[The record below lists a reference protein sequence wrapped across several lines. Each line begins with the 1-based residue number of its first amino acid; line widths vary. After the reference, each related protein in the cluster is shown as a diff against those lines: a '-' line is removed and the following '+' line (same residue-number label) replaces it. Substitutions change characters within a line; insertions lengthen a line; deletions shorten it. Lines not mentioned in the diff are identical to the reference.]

1 MHAGRVLLIGLL
13 SITPF
18 SIVLHEQGD
27 TLATVTN
34 ADGTQIEIAAGS
46 GEYAFVSRGCNDE
59 ITRRRAAAFRDA
71 AVRVQQPV
79 GGGLALGVRAGV
91 MHDDIGGGLGLVS
104 PQLPLPGESDPPRQV
119 TDNRYVN
126 PYFVY
131 EKPGGS
137 VGLGYVWHEREFPTA
152 GEYAREFP
160 AHPLNDLSGH
170 LRFGPER
177 NHFEVRWMEGMPL
190 AADGGF
196 FTIGGGGRPNGGP
209 TTVFVGLG
217 AGGPYEGAGLALRV
231 GQDIGDFN
239 VGVRTRLG
247 SSGGANASGVGLAIQ
262 YSPRATRRH

>member
-91 MHDDIGGGLGLVS
+91 MHDDIGGGDARV
-104 PQLPLPGESDPPRQV
+104 PPAVPLPGETVQPRLV
-119 TDNRYVN
+119 SDNRYVN
-126 PYFVY
+126 PYFVF
-131 EKPGGS
+131 EKPNGS
-137 VGLGYVWHEREFPTA
+137 VGLGYVWHERDFPTA
-152 GEYAREFP
+152 GEFAREQPDHP
-160 AHPLNDLSGH
+160 ANNLSAH
-170 LRFGPER
+170 VRFGPER
-177 NHFEVRWMEGMPL
+177 DYLEVRWMEGMPL
-190 AADGGF
+190 ASDGGF
-196 FTIGGGGRPNGGP
+196 LTAGVGGRLKGGP
-209 TTVFVGLG
+209 TSVFLGLG

-239 VGVRTRLG
+239 VGVRTRVG

>member
-1 MHAGRVLLIGLL
+1 MLRFERAHEVGDGARHLVPAGRVFGREGVHDFRQARARADQLSDACARLVQRERGLIPELQ
-13 SITPF
+13 
-18 SIVLHEQGD
+18 HH
-27 TLATVTN
+27 
-34 ADGTQIEIAAGS
+34 
-46 GEYAFVSRGCNDE
+46 
-59 ITRRRAAAFRDA
+59 
-71 AVRVQQPV
+71 
-79 GGGLALGVRAGV
+79 GLAVDHL
-91 MHDDIGGGLGLVS
+91 HDDVGGGLGLVS